1 MDEPKK
7 TSSRPGK
14 IIKLVAV
21 FLFVGFVVAI
31 VIPNFIHA
39 RLAKASNAC
48 VNNLR
53 QIESAKEQWVM
64 ENNKRPDDIPPA
76 TEIVAYFKDHR
87 LPACPE
93 GGTYTTNM
101 DFINYDFWVTRTE
114 SGFTNY
120 IDVPQYAS
128 QRRTLQWP
136 GQPPRGRSDWDLS

>member
-21 FLFVGFVVAI
+21 FLFVGFIVAI

-53 QIESAKEQWVM
+53 QIESAKEQWAM

-87 LPACPE
+87 LPARPE
-93 GGTYTTNM
+93 GGTYTIGRVNEDPQCSISTSAWPNDHVLNVTNSWWI
-101 DFINYDFWVTRTE
+101 DFKAAYGIIL
-114 SGFTNY
+114 GK
-120 IDVPQYAS
+120 
-128 QRRTLQWP
+128 
-136 GQPPRGRSDWDLS
+136 QPRSVSP